1 MKTAPIW
8 SGSNHRTIHYILAN
22 DLPTLVWIANLASI
36 ELHPSLSLAADI
48 ATPTMIV
55 FDLDPGPP
63 ANIVQCAQVGLWVR
77 EIFDHFGLRSFPK
90 TSGSKGLQIYV
101 PLNTQTGY
109 EQTKSFAHAVAR
121 LLEQEH
127 PELVVS
133 DMKKAVRTN
142 KVFVDWSQNDE
153 HKTTI
158 SVYSLRAREHPTVS
172 TPVTWD
178 EVEQALKKK
187 DAARLVFEAKDVLAR
202 VEKMGDL
209 FEPVQKL
216 KQKLPQ
222 LAGLR
227 RLTSQKDEE
236 EGRATKA
243 SASPPAAKAQT
254 RPKKATKKT
263 KGKSRRGKAS
273 HVIIPA
279 DMAHLYVGTS
289 GWAYPTWKPAFYPEK
304 LAQKKFLNFYA
315 SKLNAVEVNYTFRQL
330 VKETTVQNW
339 IAETPEHFRFTI
351 KAHQVLTHIK
361 RLKNSEEFLQR
372 FLGTLEALERAK
384 RLGPLLFQLPPNF
397 KVDQAVLAE
406 FSATLAANRARG
418 VRVPPRILVH
428 RSHLEHTARAQHRAL
443 RGRNRRARHS
453 RRSHRRLRL
462 LPLPQTHVHGR
473 RAQDDGRAHSGTSG
487 CRPRCLRLLQA

>member
-1 MKTAPIW
+1 MSTPTIVEVQGRKLSLTNLEKILYPASGFTKGQVVDYYVRIAPVLVPHLAGRALTMKRYPGGVDQEYFFEKNAPMHRPDWVKTAPIW
-8 SGSNHRTIHYILAN
+8 SGSNRRTIHYILAN

-36 ELHPSLSLAADI
+36 ELHPSLSLASDI

-101 PLNTQTGY
+101 PLNTKTSY

-187 DAARLVFEAKDVLAR
+187 DAARLVFEARDVLAR

-209 FEPVQKL
+209 FDPVQKL
-216 KQKLPQ
+216 KQKLPL
-222 LAGLR
+222 LAGLAAESER
-227 RLTSQKDEE
+227 EEDEGIRLAAQAA
-236 EGRATKA
+236 R
-243 SASPPAAKAQT
+243 PP
-254 RPKKATKKT
+254 RPKKKT
-263 KGKSRRGKAS
+263 TGAKGKSAAGKRR
-273 HVIIPA
+273 
-279 DMAHLYVGTS
+279 
-289 GWAYPTWKPAFYPEK
+289 K
-304 LAQKKFLNFYA
+304 L
-315 SKLNAVEVNYTFRQL
+315 
-330 VKETTVQNW
+330 
-339 IAETPEHFRFTI
+339 
-351 KAHQVLTHIK
+351 
-361 RLKNSEEFLQR
+361 
-372 FLGTLEALERAK
+372 
-384 RLGPLLFQLPPNF
+384 
-397 KVDQAVLAE
+397 
-406 FSATLAANRARG
+406 
-418 VRVPPRILVH
+418 
-428 RSHLEHTARAQHRAL
+428 
-443 RGRNRRARHS
+443 
-453 RRSHRRLRL
+453 
-462 LPLPQTHVHGR
+462 
-473 RAQDDGRAHSGTSG
+473 
-487 CRPRCLRLLQA
+487 